1 MLLFSCCRSNQVHI
15 FVGKHNLTT
24 LSSSPAVAPGRS
36 THGGS
41 VLTDAVKQD
50 NLQEDSKEANV
61 MTTTTFDS
69 LGYFEKLKE
78 AGVPEAQARVQAAA
92 FREFSAIQEEMAR
105 KELATKMDVIQAEMR
120 LAERIENSKHEVL
133 KWTIT
138 TVVAQTALII
148 AVIAFLK

>member
-1 MLLFSCCRSNQVHI
+1 
-15 FVGKHNLTT
+15 
-24 LSSSPAVAPGRS
+24 
-36 THGGS
+36 
-41 VLTDAVKQD
+41 
-50 NLQEDSKEANV
+50 

>member
-1 MLLFSCCRSNQVHI
+1 
-15 FVGKHNLTT
+15 
-24 LSSSPAVAPGRS
+24 
-36 THGGS
+36 
-41 VLTDAVKQD
+41 
-50 NLQEDSKEANV
+50 

-105 KELATKMDVIQAEMR
+105 KELATIMDVIQAEMR
-120 LAERIENSKHEVL
+120 LTERIENSKHEVL